1 MGSIVLDLQQEV
13 ISQDCDIVNALR
25 KAHLIAVKLGLE
37 EFDNWILNELNG
49 YSSQKDCPDY
59 RKIHVVL
66 RGFNPYHGW
75 IPTMINDP
83 EFEKMIS
90 EKKISQSISEIIT
103 LISNNEDGLSINC
116 NGVELELFN
125 KMFDNPLPMHF
136 AYQVSR
142 ASVAGI
148 IEKVKNTLLEWTL
161 KLEKEGILGENMAF
175 NEKEEILVPFR
186 TWRNT
191 NTSQAAAALSEL
203 FVYNIPLRW
212 SISHLY
218 QAILDNEEHVPSINY
233 LTTLAG
239 FVHWQIT
246 GQKVLGIGDASGMLP
261 IDPITKNYSSE
272 MVDKFDKLIAP
283 KGYDWKLRDIL
294 PKVLSAGENAG
305 FPPPEGGSRLD
316 VSGHLKAGIPVCPP
330 EGDAGTGMVAT
341 NAVKQRTGN
350 VSAGTSSFSMIVLE
364 KELSKPYEMIDMV
377 TTPDGSLVAMVHCNN
392 CTSDLNAWI
401 NIFKEYQELM
411 GIPVDMDEIYGK
423 LYNHALTGNADCG
436 GLISY
441 NYISGEPITGLAA
454 GRPLFVRSANDKFNL
469 ANFMRTHLYAS
480 VGVLKIG
487 NDILFNE
494 EKIRVDRITGHGGLF
509 KTKGVGQRIL
519 AAAINSPISV
529 MGTAGEGGAW
539 GIALLASY
547 LANNGNDQSLADFLD
562 KHVFTGNAGIEI
574 SPTAEDVSGFNTYI
588 ESYKAGLPIEEAAV
602 RFKN

>member
-1 MGSIVLDLQQEV
+1 MKLDAKSTIEAGKAILGIELGSTRIKAVLIDQENKPIAQGSHTWENQLV
-13 ISQDCDIVNALR
+13 DGLWTYSVEAVWYGLQDCYADLR
-25 KAHLIAVKLGLE
+25 TNVKSLYDTEIETLAAIGVSAMMH
-37 EFDNWILNELNG
+37 G
-49 YSSQKDCPDY
+49 Y
-59 RKIHVVL
+59 
-66 RGFNPYHGW
+66 
-75 IPTMINDP
+75 
-83 EFEKMIS
+83 
-90 EKKISQSISEIIT
+90 
-103 LISNNEDGLSINC
+103 
-116 NGVELELFN
+116 
-125 KMFDNPLPMHF
+125 
-136 AYQVSR
+136 
-142 ASVAGI
+142 
-148 IEKVKNTLLEWTL
+148 
-161 KLEKEGILGENMAF
+161 MAF

-191 NTSQAAAALSEL
+191 NTGQAAAALSEL

-305 FPPPEGGSRLD
+305 FLTPEGASRLD

-441 NYISGEPITGLAA
+441 NYISGEPITGLAD
-454 GRPLFVRSANDKFNL
+454 GRPLFVRSPESKFTL
-469 ANFMRTHLYAS
+469 ANFMRNNLYTCLGAMR
-480 VGVLKIG
+480 VGL
-487 NDILFNE
+487 DILLNQE
-494 EKIRVDRITGHGGLF
+494 HVKIDKLLGHGGLF
-509 KTKGVGQRIL
+509 KTKGVGQQIL
-519 AAAINSPISV
+519 ADAVNAPVSV
-529 MGTAGEGGAW
+529 MSTAGEGGAW

-547 LANNGNDQSLADFLD
+547 MINKKDGEDLADFLD
-562 KHVFTGNAGIEI
+562 ENVFKGNEGSTLAPEAEGVKGFNAFMDRYMKGLGIER
-574 SPTAEDVSGFNTYI
+574 
-588 ESYKAGLPIEEAAV
+588 AAV
-602 RFKN
+602 ESLK

>member
-1 MGSIVLDLQQEV
+1 MNRNAIQKAIENGQTVLGIEFGSTRIKAVLIDADHQLIASGSHDWENRYENGVWTYTLEDVWTGLQDSYRKLSQEV
-13 ISQDCDIVNALR
+13 WENYATPLQKIGALGFS
-25 KAHLIAVKLGLE
+25 AMMH
-37 EFDNWILNELNG
+37 G
-49 YSSQKDCPDY
+49 Y
-59 RKIHVVL
+59 
-66 RGFNPYHGW
+66 
-75 IPTMINDP
+75 
-83 EFEKMIS
+83 
-90 EKKISQSISEIIT
+90 
-103 LISNNEDGLSINC
+103 
-116 NGVELELFN
+116 
-125 KMFDNPLPMHF
+125 
-136 AYQVSR
+136 
-142 ASVAGI
+142 
-148 IEKVKNTLLEWTL
+148 
-161 KLEKEGILGENMAF
+161 MAF

-305 FPPPEGGSRLD
+305 FLTPEGASRLD

-441 NYISGEPITGLAA
+441 NYISGEPITGLAD

-529 MGTAGEGGAW
+529 METAGEGGAW

-547 LANNGNDQSLADFLD
+547 LANNGNGQSLADFLD